1 MQKNYIKF
9 EICGVFFR
17 SPAKGVVMIS
27 MFNRKTVIRTISLG
41 MSTVVLVGVGLLA
54 GCTAITGS
62 NTVEM
67 GKPVDKN
74 PTAVQENKQD
84 KIMPEFMA
92 LVEGNTK
99 PDAIIGFIGNY
110 IASVSRDNAGIML
123 GELEKVQ
130 KNYLVKMEEKY
141 YADTLQS
148 SLNKVYKPGFDL
160 NKIDEIQ
167 DAELKTLLIETR
179 DMGYKVETSEG
190 MYYPIMNYE
199 YLKKYSLYATEDI
212 MEYIN
217 IMAVETNKVPA
228 KDAALI
234 IGWDEVIERALA
246 QESFIKKYGSSDKIE
261 SMKEL
266 QKRYLTFIL
275 YGLNNTPLFSYD
287 TNTIEPEAK
296 EVYQKA
302 VKDNKDSELMQML
315 GKYMGVLEKSN
326 YKLSDEVEKF
336 RKDAVGSN

>member
-1 MQKNYIKF
+1 
-9 EICGVFFR
+9 
-17 SPAKGVVMIS
+17 MIR
-27 MFNRKTVIRTISLG
+27 MFNKKTVIRFISLG

-54 GCTAITGS
+54 GCTTMTGS
-62 NTVEM
+62 GTAEKD
-67 GKPVDKN
+67 KPEDKN
-74 PTAVQENKQD
+74 PPVVQENKQD

-92 LVEGNTK
+92 LVEGNAK

-110 IASVSRDNAGIML
+110 IASVSRDNAAIML

-130 KNYLVKMEEKY
+130 KNYLVNMEKKY
-141 YADTLQS
+141 YDGDTIQN

-160 NKIDEIQ
+160 NKIDDIQ
-167 DAELKTLLIETR
+167 DAELKNLLIETR

-199 YLKKYSLYATEDI
+199 YLKKYSIYALEDI
-212 MEYIN
+212 MEYID

-228 KDAALI
+228 KDAALV

-246 QESFIKKYGSSDKIE
+246 QESFIKKYGSSAKIE

-266 QKRYLTFIL
+266 QKRYVTFML

-287 TNTIEPEAK
+287 TNTMEPEAK
-296 EVYQKA
+296 ETYAKA
-302 VKDNKDSELMQML
+302 VKDNGNSELMQML
-315 GKYMGVLEKSN
+315 GKYMELLEKSK
-326 YKLSDEVEKF
+326 YKFSEEIDTF
-336 RKDAVGSN
+336 RKNAVGSN